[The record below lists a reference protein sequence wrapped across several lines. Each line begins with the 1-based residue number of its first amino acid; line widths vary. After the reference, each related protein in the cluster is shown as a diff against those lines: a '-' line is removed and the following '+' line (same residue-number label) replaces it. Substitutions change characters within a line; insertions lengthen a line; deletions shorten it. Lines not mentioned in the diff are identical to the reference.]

1 MFYGFSLILIRPC
14 FHSTLVEFNLLKY
27 KLKILATNVNQVQ
40 DDNNATH
47 PNNPTGTALPDEPEY
62 ITSCD
67 EQELQNLKL

>member
-1 MFYGFSLILIRPC
+1 M
-14 FHSTLVEFNLLKY
+14 K
-27 KLKILATNVNQVQ
+27 LATNVDQVQ